1 MTSESIENIDK
12 KEMEGVKSTGINSLQ
27 QNRFG
32 ILPQILPIFISQ
44 TLYYLESNTRGA
56 VVVGAMGAGGI
67 GLQFLGSLQTGKD
80 WENVAYISLV
90 VLVTVVVMDILSAK
104 ARRKLIG

>member
-1 MTSESIENIDK
+1 MMI
-12 KEMEGVKSTGINSLQ
+12 
-27 QNRFG
+27 
-32 ILPQILPIFISQ
+32 PIFISQ

-90 VLVTVVVMDILSAK
+90 VLVTVVVIDILSAK

>member
-1 MTSESIENIDK
+1 
-12 KEMEGVKSTGINSLQ
+12 
-27 QNRFG
+27 
-32 ILPQILPIFISQ
+32 
-44 TLYYLESNTRGA
+44 
-56 VVVGAMGAGGI
+56 MGALGSGGI

-90 VLVTVVVMDILSAK
+90 VLITVLVIDILSAK

>member
-1 MTSESIENIDK
+1 
-12 KEMEGVKSTGINSLQ
+12 MEGVKSTGAYNLQ

-56 VVVGAMGAGGI
+56 IVVGAMGAGGI

-80 WENVAYISLV
+80 WENVAYISIV
-90 VLVTVVVMDILSAK
+90 VLITVVVIDILSAK